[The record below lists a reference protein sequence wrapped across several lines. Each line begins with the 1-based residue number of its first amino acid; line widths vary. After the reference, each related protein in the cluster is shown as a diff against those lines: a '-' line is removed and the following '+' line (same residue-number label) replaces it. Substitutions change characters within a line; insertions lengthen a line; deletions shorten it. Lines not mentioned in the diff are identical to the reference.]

1 MTDHK
6 HETLVDFAVYFA
18 GLPAYEHR
26 QLNRFEKSINL
37 LKTKNIAFWC
47 LQTPN
52 SPNINEIEIIKKP
65 YFIKFDEKY
74 IGAEDS
80 YKDYKATISSETGGE
95 IQDGHIGIL
104 GQQVMAMEVLKKFN
118 KKYEDRRS

>member
-1 MTDHK
+1 M
-6 HETLVDFAVYFA
+6 LPQMDFSRAEA
-18 GLPAYEHR
+18 LWDKLP
-26 QLNRFEKSINL
+26 QDKKS
-37 LKTKNIAFWC
+37 
-47 LQTPN
+47 
-52 SPNINEIEIIKKP
+52 

-80 YKDYKATISSETGGE
+80 YKNYKATISSETDGE
-95 IQDGHIGIL
+95 IQDGHIGVL